1 MNYWLMKTEGEV
13 YPIDQLKKEK
23 VTPWS
28 GVRNYQARN
37 FMMAMKKGDLILFYH
52 SSSKVNGVYG
62 IAKVAHVA
70 HPDATQFDK
79 KSDYYEPRATKDK
92 PVWFCV
98 DVAFVKKFK
107 EPVTVHQLKQENA
120 LKGMIV
126 ISGAPRLT
134 VQPVTERHF
143 MHIKAMGT

>member
-1 MNYWLMKTEGEV
+1 MHYWLMKTEGEV

-37 FMMAMKKGDLILFYH
+37 FMQAMQKGDLVLFYH
-52 SSSKVNGVYG
+52 SSSKLNGVYG
-62 IAKVAHVA
+62 IARVAKIA
-70 HPDATQFDK
+70 HPDETQFDK
-79 KSDYYEPRATKDK
+79 KSDYYEPRATRAK
-92 PVWFCV
+92 PVWYCV

-107 EPVTVHQLKQENA
+107 EPVTVHALKAENA

-126 ISGAPRLT
+126 ITGAPRLT
-134 VQPVTERHF
+134 VQPVSERHF
-143 MHIKAMGT
+143 RHIINMKG